1 MEQKRQRVRADAGD
15 VHPVFTA
22 EYEMPLKTASAFFDF
37 EAKLVANSDVRQN
50 LVSILCFLFTRS
62 RFLSLFCLFLLFLFL
77 LFLFLFLSMLFHS
90 LLFLFFFQ
98 ITILRS
104 LGGET
109 LKDATKLCW
118 KECVSDSLLAQ
129 GTWTGAA
136 RCVEKDRNL
145 KFGGSQ
151 LAQTINSKS
160 FFAFRFMCFYS
171 PII

>member
-77 LFLFLFLSMLFHS
+77 FLSMLFHS
-90 LLFLFFFQ
+90 LLFLFFF
-98 ITILRS
+98 
-104 LGGET
+104 
-109 LKDATKLCW
+109 
-118 KECVSDSLLAQ
+118 
-129 GTWTGAA
+129 
-136 RCVEKDRNL
+136 
-145 KFGGSQ
+145 
-151 LAQTINSKS
+151 
-160 FFAFRFMCFYS
+160 
-171 PII
+171 